1 MCIKVQMLRTLV
13 EQRLN
18 AVVEEIVQLFE
29 STIAEYEGELSRIK
43 EEKER
48 QRELLDDVIKP
59 PIADILQVLAGSQ
72 EEVLSEQQEWS
83 ASVGQVEP
91 EPLHIKQEEE
101 EPWGKPQGLEEADI
115 TNLTFTGVPMKN
127 EDDEDNEGQSS
138 PLHGSQSKE
147 NGGTEHPNQHMTTDD
162 GDDIMSHSSETD
174 LSDED
179 KEQPLESNKDLKR
192 ERRPHSDNNH
202 FYCSECGKSFEK
214 RASLNRHV
222 RTHTGEKPFACS
234 VCTKRF
240 SSKDHLKRHMMIHT
254 GVNPFSCSV
263 CAKGFRDKYDMIL
276 HMRTHTGEKPFTC
289 CVCRKRFSRKDDMT
303 THMRSHMEEK
313 QFTCSLCP
321 KRFTSKKYIMIH
333 MRTHTGEKPFSCN
346 VCDKRFTYKYQV
358 SRHKC
363 ATVMEA
369 GGT

>member
-1 MCIKVQMLRTLV
+1 MCIKVQMLRTLM

-18 AVVEEIVQLFE
+18 AAVEEIFELFE
-29 STIAEYEGELSRIK
+29 RTIAEYEGELSRIK

-48 QRELLDDVIKP
+48 QRELLDGVIKSP
-59 PIADILQVLAGSQ
+59 TADILQVLAGSQ
-72 EEVLSEQQEWS
+72 EEVPAGVPQVCIT
-83 ASVGQVEP
+83 SVGQIEP
-91 EPLHIKQEEE
+91 QLLHIKQEEE
-101 EPWGKPQGLEEADI
+101 EPWGKADI
-115 TNLTFTGVPMKN
+115 TELTFPGVLMKS

-138 PLHGSQSKE
+138 QLHGRQSEE
-147 NGGTEHPNQHMTTDD
+147 NRAAEPQNQHMTTEDD
-162 GDDIMSHSSETD
+162 GDNILLQSSEAG
-174 LSDED
+174 LCDEG
-179 KEQPLESNKDLKR
+179 KEPLERSHHADNKHYD
-192 ERRPHSDNNH
+192 
-202 FYCSECGKSFEK
+202 CAECGKSFEK
-214 RASLNRHV
+214 RGSLNRHV

-240 SSKDHLKRHMMIHT
+240 SSKDHMKRHMMIHT
-254 GVNPFSCSV
+254 GKNPFSCSV

-303 THMRSHMEEK
+303 THMRSHMEDK

-321 KRFTSKKYIMIH
+321 KRFTSRKYIMIH

-363 ATVMEA
+363 ATVMKAA
-369 GGT
+369 GT